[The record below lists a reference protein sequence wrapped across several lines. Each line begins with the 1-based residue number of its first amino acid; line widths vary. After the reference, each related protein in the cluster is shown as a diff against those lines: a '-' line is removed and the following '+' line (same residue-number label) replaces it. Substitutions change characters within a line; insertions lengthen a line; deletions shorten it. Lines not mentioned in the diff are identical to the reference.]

1 MKLYATVTSERA
13 RKGQGGNEY
22 IEINIT
28 ADRKSLLEISVSEK
42 SKEWV
47 IEVWDRNNKNHS
59 FSIPTEN
66 AIQENMAK
74 LAKGKKQNGDTIK
87 CNNCGWSGHEEQLKI
102 SGDIENCPSCG
113 SNSEGKLMDI

>member
-74 LAKGKKQNGDTIK
+74 LAKGKKQKGECVECKKVHKPK
-87 CNNCGWSGHEEQLKI
+87 CPHGVDWHEVCSPCI
-102 SGDIENCPSCG
+102 PF
-113 SNSEGKLMDI
+113 